1 MVFQFLGVL
10 FGWTWPIWSFV
21 FVFSLISAIKQAIQA
36 PDDGEKNTALW
47 PGVWASAS
55 LSVILGGMVSLIVLA
70 IR

>member
-21 FVFSLISAIKQAIQA
+21 FVFSLISAIKQAVQA
-36 PDDGEKNTALW
+36 PDDMEKKTSSW
-47 PGVWASAS
+47 PGVWASVS
-55 LSVILGGMVSLIVLA
+55 LSVILGGMVSLVVLQ

>member
-1 MVFQFLGVL
+1 MVFQILGVL

-21 FVFSLISAIKQAIQA
+21 FVFSLISAIKQAVQA
-36 PDDGEKNTALW
+36 PDDMEKNPTLW
-47 PGVWASAS
+47 PGVWASVS

>member
-21 FVFSLISAIKQAIQA
+21 FVFSLISAIKKAVQG
-36 PDDGEKNTALW
+36 PDDGEINPALW
-47 PGVWASAS
+47 PGVWASIS